1 MVGPQQIPFGEV
13 VLLLICQEHSVFH
26 SYHSTSVLLFLEL
39 HLAFDFCLD
48 LCSNLVISL
57 YQGIFGPLVH
67 VGFHQK
73 ELFQKS
79 LNGVEKEKKLYTKS
93 GTKRSLCRLRPRLL
107 HVVLDVFLI
116 VYLVVL
122 L

>member
-1 MVGPQQIPFGEV
+1 
-13 VLLLICQEHSVFH
+13 VFI
-26 SYHSTSVLLFLEL
+26 
-39 HLAFDFCLD
+39 FCLD
-48 LCSNLVISL
+48 LCSDLVISL
-57 YQGIFGPLVH
+57 HQGVFWPLVL

-73 ELFQKS
+73 SYFKKVRMVL
-79 LNGVEKEKKLYTKS
+79 EKRKGFMQKS

-116 VYLVVL
+116 VCLVVL